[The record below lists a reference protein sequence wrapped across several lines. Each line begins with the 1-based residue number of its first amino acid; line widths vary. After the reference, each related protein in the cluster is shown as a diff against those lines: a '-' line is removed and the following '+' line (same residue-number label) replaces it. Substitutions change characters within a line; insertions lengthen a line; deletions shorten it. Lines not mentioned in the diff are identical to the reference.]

1 MVALALRGAELPERY
16 VSSAFSESDFG
27 AVHEHDYILRWAL
40 GALTVLGHLVPKVY
54 WERPIRIEQVNRRKV
69 RLVETCR
76 PIPDTHQ
83 VHSPGSIVAMSA

>member
-1 MVALALRGAELPERY
+1 
-16 VSSAFSESDFG
+16 
-27 AVHEHDYILRWAL
+27 
-40 GALTVLGHLVPKVY
+40 
-54 WERPIRIEQVNRRKV
+54 VNRRKV